1 MIRGTVLVGLAAAAI
16 GCSHTEAAPASS
28 LPPGEVWLT
37 SAEVARDHVVEDTVQ
52 LRGLDDILVSSGR
65 LSFDEG
71 RVAHVISPVTGRV
84 VKIDG
89 ALGQQVAKGQTL
101 AVLSSPD
108 LGDATSALNKAM
120 ADRVASEHAYHR
132 AQQLHDEGGASDAA
146 LEQAQDAWRI
156 AKAEEERARE
166 KVALPARGPHGDRDV
181 PAHLTHR
188 GQRRRAHG
196 DAGRRGAGRLHGGQ
210 PGALHRRGHRPAL
223 ALRGRLRGGS
233 RARSHGMKAVDL
245 TVVGVPTVFHTTI
258 DYLADM
264 LDPQTRTARLRCT
277 VLNPGHT
284 LEPEMYGTVRVHV
297 APIKTLAIP
306 REAIL
311 HLGGQQLVF
320 IERGPASDA
329 AARASSA
336 SRSRR
341 RRDGDGRL
349 RPGAP
354 RRGRRRAHRGPG
366 CDGALGD
373 ALASPGESAGSR
385 SGTRVDRAPGS
396 PSRMP
401 GLARGLPSPPSS
413 RIETQRSPPG
423 SCRELVES
431 SSRMR
436 EAHAP
441 SGPRREDGEPRRED
455 G

>member
-1 MIRGTVLVGLAAAAI
+1 LRPVVIWGTVFVGLAAAAV
-16 GCSHTEAAPASS
+16 GCSHTEAAPTSS

-132 AQQLHDEGGASDAA
+132 AQQLHDEGGASDAV

-166 KVALPARGPHGDRDV
+166 KVALLH
-181 PAHLTHR
+181 
-188 GQRRRAHG
+188 
-196 DAGRRGAGRLHGGQ
+196 AGRTVTETYPLTSPIAGTVVARTATPGVEVQGAYT
-210 PGALHRRGHRPAL
+210 
-223 ALRGRLRGGS
+223 GGS
-233 RARSHGMKAVDL
+233 QELFTVGDIDQLWLFADVYEADLGRVHAAQAVDL

-258 DYLADM
+258 DYVADM

-277 VLNPGHT
+277 VLNQGHT

-297 APIKTLAIP
+297 APIQTLAIP

-320 IERGPASDA
+320 IQRGPSSDGRTRFERIPVVADETGTDAYVPVHHGVDGGERIVSQGA
-329 AARASSA
+329 AALSA
-336 SRSRR
+336 M
-341 RRDGDGRL
+341 L
-349 RPGAP
+349 
-354 RRGRRRAHRGPG
+354 
-366 CDGALGD
+366 
-373 ALASPGESAGSR
+373 
-385 SGTRVDRAPGS
+385 
-396 PSRMP
+396 
-401 GLARGLPSPPSS
+401 
-413 RIETQRSPPG
+413 
-423 SCRELVES
+423 
-431 SSRMR
+431 
-436 EAHAP
+436 
-441 SGPRREDGEPRRED
+441 
-455 G
+455 